1 MMRVVIIG
9 GSGHVGTY
17 LVPRLVEAGYE
28 VINVTR
34 GQRKAYLP
42 HAAWNS
48 VQAVHID
55 REQSEQEGIFG
66 QRIAAL
72 NPDIV
77 IDMVCFTLESAQQIT
92 EALRGRVQHFL
103 RCGFQAYG

>member
-1 MMRVVIIG
+1 MRVVIIG

-17 LVPRLVEAGYE
+17 LVARLVEAGSE

-48 VQAVHID
+48 VQLVHID
-55 REQSEQEGIFG
+55 REQAEQGG
-66 QRIAAL
+66 
-72 NPDIV
+72 
-77 IDMVCFTLESAQQIT
+77 
-92 EALRGRVQHFL
+92 FL
-103 RCGFQAYG
+103 VSRLQN